1 MSNWEHAN
9 EAELREAR
17 EAYALDDPKHP
28 DYTVIDLPSVVR
40 QAWINHEAKEEA
52 MELET
57 LEHPDIV
64 LFTGDPAEKM
74 RQMQETAAVLLA
86 PVKQR
91 HTVTISGREHVR
103 VEGWTMLGAL
113 LGVHP
118 FTVWSQPIHYTSG
131 EQGMGEYLGW
141 EARVEARTRSG
152 EVVGSAEAMCLRSER
167 NWSDRDEFALRS
179 MAQTRATSKALRQP
193 LGFVITLA
201 GFDPTPAEEMVGES
215 PFREPD
221 LARDKRQVRAILGK
235 LGKAEVP
242 GFDQEGVDVAL
253 QTHYGTTKVS
263 ELNAKDTADLLG
275 RLLEKEKEYGL

>member
-28 DYTVIDLPSVVR
+28 DYMGGS
-40 QAWINHEAKEEA
+40 

-74 RQMQETAAVLLA
+74 RQMQETAQVLA
-86 PVKQR
+86 EPVRLR

-118 FTVWSQPIHYTSG
+118 YTVWTRQIVSASG
-131 EQGMGEYLGW
+131 AFDGW
-141 EARVEARTRSG
+141 EARVEARTRTG
-152 EVVGSAEAMCLRSER
+152 EVVGSAESMCLASEA
-167 NWSDRDEFALRS
+167 NWKGRDDFAIRS

-263 ELNAKDTADLLG
+263 ELNAKDTADLLQ
-275 RLLEKEKEYGL
+275 RLLEKEKEFGL

>member
-1 MSNWEHAN
+1 VSNWEHAN
-9 EAELREAR
+9 EAELAEAR

-28 DYTVIDLPSVVR
+28 DYGGS
-40 QAWINHEAKEEA
+40 

-64 LFTGDPAEKM
+64 LFSGDPAERM
-74 RQMQETAAVLLA
+74 RQMQETAQVLA
-86 PVKQR
+86 EPVRQR

-118 FTVWSQPIHYTSG
+118 YTVWTRRFGVAEEGYA
-131 EQGMGEYLGW
+131 GW
-141 EARVEARTRSG
+141 EARVEARTRAG
-152 EVVGSAEAMCLRSER
+152 EVVGSAEAMCSRAER
-167 NWSDRDEFALRS
+167 NWSDRDDFALRS

-201 GFDPTPAEEMVGES
+201 GFDPTPAEEMVADS

-221 LARDKRQVRAILGK
+221 LARDKRQVRAILAK
-235 LGKAEVP
+235 LKKAEVP
-242 GFDQEGVDVAL
+242 GFDQDAVDLAL
-253 QTHYGTTKVS
+253 QTHYGTTQLS
-263 ELNAKDTADLLG
+263 QLNAKDTADLLA

>member
-1 MSNWEHAN
+1 VSNWEHAN
-9 EAELREAR
+9 EVELREAR

-28 DYTVIDLPSVVR
+28 DYGGS
-40 QAWINHEAKEEA
+40 

-64 LFTGDPAEKM
+64 LFTGDPAERM
-74 RQMQETAAVLLA
+74 RQMQETAQVLA
-86 PVKQR
+86 EPVRQR

-118 FTVWSQPIHYTSG
+118 YLVWTRRMKDDHDELEI
-131 EQGMGEYLGW
+131 GW
-141 EARVEARTRSG
+141 EARVEARTIDGR
-152 EVVGSAEAMCLRSER
+152 VVGSAEAECLYMEA
-167 NWSDRDEFALRS
+167 NWKGRDDYALRS

-201 GFDPTPAEEMVGES
+201 GFDPTPAEEMVADS

-221 LARDKRQVRAILGK
+221 LARDKRQVRAILAK
-235 LGKAEVP
+235 LKKAEVP
-242 GFDQEGVDVAL
+242 GFDQDAVDLAL
-253 QTHYGTTKVS
+253 QTHYGTTQLS
-263 ELNAKDTADLLG
+263 QLNAKDTADLLA